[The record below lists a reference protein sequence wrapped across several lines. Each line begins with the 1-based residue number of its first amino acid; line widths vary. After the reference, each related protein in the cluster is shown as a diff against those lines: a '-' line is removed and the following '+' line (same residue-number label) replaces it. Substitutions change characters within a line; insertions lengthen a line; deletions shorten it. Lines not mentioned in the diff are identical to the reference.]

1 MAQLGS
7 LLFVAPAILIAI
19 ICHECAHG
27 WMSDRLGDPTPR
39 ASGRLTLNPL
49 RHLDLWGTL
58 CLLFF
63 HVGWAKPVPINPYY
77 YKDRKK
83 GIILVSLAGPVMN
96 FLVAFVS
103 VLLEGL
109 LVKYGSR
116 GSVLITVLILLPEYS
131 ARTHTGLGVFNLI
144 PVPPLDGSKV
154 LGELA
159 PSVNQL
165 YRRWGPY
172 WQWGLL
178 ILLVV
183 GVLSVPLSAIDS
195 AVYNLMWDGA
205 VRLLRL
211 YAVGGGGAGV
221 I

>member
-1 MAQLGS
+1 
-7 LLFVAPAILIAI
+7 
-19 ICHECAHG
+19 
-27 WMSDRLGDPTPR
+27 
-39 ASGRLTLNPL
+39 
-49 RHLDLWGTL
+49 
-58 CLLFF
+58 
-63 HVGWAKPVPINPYY
+63 
-77 YKDRKK
+77 
-83 GIILVSLAGPVMN
+83 MN

-116 GSVLITVLILLPEYS
+116 GSVLITVLILLTEYS
-131 ARTHTGLGVFNLI
+131 ARINIGLGVFNLI

>member
-1 MAQLGS
+1 MLFYNSRYLMAQLGS

-116 GSVLITVLILLPEYS
+116 GSVLITVLILLTEYS
-131 ARTHTGLGVFNLI
+131 ARINIG
-144 PVPPLDGSKV
+144 
-154 LGELA
+154 
-159 PSVNQL
+159 
-165 YRRWGPY
+165 
-172 WQWGLL
+172 
-178 ILLVV
+178 LLVV